1 MIKPILNIANMCYK
15 CPWFKADV
23 EMNKHYDG
31 VKYADTDIHIFCKH
45 KNLCDHIK
53 SFLKDELTPEEPNT
67 CETDEVIKNCVRC
80 NHWVMSDD
88 FIKCNTCENQN
99 NWELAEDWKND

>member
-1 MIKPILNIANMCYK
+1 MIKPILNIGNMCYK

-67 CETDEVIKNCVRC
+67 CEPNELNKEPNNELDEPKRSYFDTKVYERKSIILKN
-80 NHWVMSDD
+80 M
-88 FIKCNTCENQN
+88 E
-99 NWELAEDWKND
+99 

>member
-1 MIKPILNIANMCYK
+1 MIKPILNIGNMCYK

-31 VKYADTDIHIFCKH
+31 VKYVDTDIHIFCKH

-53 SFLKDELTPEEPNT
+53 SFLKDELAPEEPNT
-67 CETDEVIKNCVRC
+67 CEPDEVIKSCVRC
-80 NHWVMSDD
+80 KHWVMSDD

>member
-23 EMNKHYDG
+23 EMNKYYDG

-53 SFLKDELTPEEPNT
+53 SFLKDELAPEEPNT
-67 CETDEVIKNCVRC
+67 CEP
-80 NHWVMSDD
+80 DD
-88 FIKCNTCENQN
+88 DKKCNS
-99 NWELAEDWKND
+99 NWEDKDDD